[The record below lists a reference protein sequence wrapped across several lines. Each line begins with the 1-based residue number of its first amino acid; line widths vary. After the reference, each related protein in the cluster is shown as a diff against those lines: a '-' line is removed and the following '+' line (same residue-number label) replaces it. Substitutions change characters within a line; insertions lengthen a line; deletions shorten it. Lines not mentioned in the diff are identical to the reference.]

1 MALASAPQTR
11 HPLMTKFSKKYH
23 HIEMI
28 DHLDVKNPEIDCW
41 VVNGKEQ
48 REEGETL

>member
-1 MALASAPQTR
+1 
-11 HPLMTKFSKKYH
+11 
-23 HIEMI
+23 MI

-48 REEGETL
+48 REEGETLWKVKSQQTVFA